1 MRIPDMAA
9 MWLGWTEMPPTSI
22 LSFVINSS
30 RFFTCFLSLARRF
43 WNQIF
48 TWEVVKYL
56 IKRGDRVGKN
66 HFFNTCI
73 WISCPTSD
81 SYLVLST
88 YVDMV
93 LKEDKNASCISL
105 PFWQAEGLC
114 ELGLPPDGD
123 VAAVVELL
131 LQLQSL
137 VVAVHDPVLVFCS
150 RPSWKLQKSLVWIR
164 LEINHSFPSKIS
176 VAKHQDYISFVGA
189 EGVNLKRHPYLYLLV
204 RNIIGQLR
212 Q

>member
-9 MWLGWTEMPPTSI
+9 MWLGWTEIPPTSI

-66 HFFNTCI
+66 DFFNTCI
-73 WISCPTSD
+73 GISCSLSD

-93 LKEDKNASCISL
+93 LKEDENVSCIHL

-131 LQLQSL
+131 LQLQPL
-137 VVAVHDPVLVFCS
+137 VVAVHHAILVLGPRATC
-150 RPSWKLQKSLVWIR
+150 
-164 LEINHSFPSKIS
+164 
-176 VAKHQDYISFVGA
+176 G
-189 EGVNLKRHPYLYLLV
+189 RHF
-204 RNIIGQLR
+204 
-212 Q
+212 

>member
-88 YVDMV
+88 YVEVDMV
-93 LKEDKNASCISL
+93 LKVDKNVFCIHL

-131 LQLQSL
+131 LQLQPL
-137 VVAVHDPVLVFCS
+137 VVAVHHSVLVLGPRATC
-150 RPSWKLQKSLVWIR
+150 
-164 LEINHSFPSKIS
+164 
-176 VAKHQDYISFVGA
+176 G
-189 EGVNLKRHPYLYLLV
+189 RHF
-204 RNIIGQLR
+204 
-212 Q
+212 

>member
-1 MRIPDMAA
+1 MHLDTLLTPMIVTVMMRIPDMAA

-93 LKEDKNASCISL
+93 LKVDNQLEKLEAAKAAWLVYLSL
-105 PFWQAEGLC
+105 LSLTGSFLAL
-114 ELGLPPDGD
+114 LGLTRPYW
-123 VAAVVELL
+123 ALL
-131 LQLQSL
+131 GLT
-137 VVAVHDPVLVFCS
+137 
-150 RPSWKLQKSLVWIR
+150 
-164 LEINHSFPSKIS
+164 
-176 VAKHQDYISFVGA
+176 
-189 EGVNLKRHPYLYLLV
+189 
-204 RNIIGQLR
+204 
-212 Q
+212 

>member
-1 MRIPDMAA
+1 MIVAVRMRIPDMAA

-88 YVDMV
+88 YVEVDMV
-93 LKEDKNASCISL
+93 LKEDKNVFCIHL

-131 LQLQSL
+131 LQLQPL
-137 VVAVHDPVLVFCS
+137 VVAVHHTVLVLSASSTC
-150 RPSWKLQKSLVWIR
+150 R
-164 LEINHSFPSKIS
+164 
-176 VAKHQDYISFVGA
+176 
-189 EGVNLKRHPYLYLLV
+189 RHF
-204 RNIIGQLR
+204 
-212 Q
+212 

>member
-66 HFFNTCI
+66 DFFQHMHLNILSYI
-73 WISCPTSD
+73 WQLSRIIYFIYLYFIYCVLYSPAVLTS
-81 SYLVLST
+81 
-88 YVDMV
+88 
-93 LKEDKNASCISL
+93 
-105 PFWQAEGLC
+105 WG
-114 ELGLPPDGD
+114 
-123 VAAVVELL
+123 
-131 LQLQSL
+131 
-137 VVAVHDPVLVFCS
+137 PVRA
-150 RPSWKLQKSLVWIR
+150 RPSSWWWCSGC
-164 LEINHSFPSKIS
+164 SGTPSPAPAAGGRCTPRDTCPS
-176 VAKHQDYISFVGA
+176 SACDLRA
-189 EGVNLKRHPYLYLLV
+189 TLLK
-204 RNIIGQLR
+204 
-212 Q
+212 